1 MFWELLQKLDDLIK
15 GLKSGSFG
23 VFFFVFFFSSLVK
36 YNEVQNSV
44 SSVSFAFLWQ
54 LTPLADIQ
62 QEQVFRLCPKEDCD
76 VIPGVNYSASGTLL
90 WKLIYS
96 SILLIT

>member
-15 GLKSGSFG
+15 GLKSGSF
-23 VFFFVFFFSSLVK
+23 VLFFFPSLVK
-36 YNEVQNSV
+36 YNEVQTSV
-44 SSVSFAFLWQ
+44 SSISFAFLWQ

-62 QEQVFRLCPKEDCD
+62 QEQVFRLCPKEACD
-76 VIPGVNYSASGTLL
+76 VIPGVNYSASGNLL

-96 SILLIT
+96 SIFNVLLLYN